1 MLGLPHQY
9 FVTST
14 ATPHGHVRLNSHGL
28 AELTSEPP
36 REFGGEGYL
45 WSPETLLMA
54 AIADCF
60 VLTFRA
66 VAQANRL
73 DWAHMECAA
82 QGTLD
87 REDGTLR
94 FTDIHLRVSLTLA
107 NVSDMERGRMLL
119 ERAEKGCLIS
129 NSLKCPRTLE
139 VELDAV
145 EELQTA
151 S

>member
-1 MLGLPHQY
+1 MLALPHQY

-14 ATPHGHVRLNSHGL
+14 ATPRASVRLNSQGL
-28 AELTSEPP
+28 GELTSEPP
-36 REFGGEGYL
+36 QEFGGPGHL

-54 AIADCF
+54 AVADCF

-66 VAQANRL
+66 IAEANHL
-73 DWAHMECAA
+73 DWIHMECAT

-87 REDGTLR
+87 RAEGILR
-94 FTDIHLRVSLTLA
+94 FTEIHLRVTITLA
-107 NVSDMERGRMLL
+107 NVSDMERARKLL
-119 ERAEKGCLIS
+119 DKAERGCLVS

-145 EELQTA
+145 GELQTA
-151 S
+151 

>member
-1 MLGLPHQY
+1 MLALPHRY
-9 FVTST
+9 FATST
-14 ATPHGHVRLNSHGL
+14 ATPQAHIRLNSHGL
-28 AELTSEPP
+28 HELTSEAP
-36 REFGGEGYL
+36 REFGGPGNL

-66 VAQANRL
+66 AAAASQL
-73 DWAHMECAA
+73 DWAHMECTA

-87 REDGTLR
+87 RVEGVVR
-94 FTDIHLRVSLTLA
+94 FTDIHLRVALTLA
-107 NVSDMERGRMLL
+107 DVSDMERARRLVDK
-119 ERAEKGCLIS
+119 AEKGCLIS

-145 EELQTA
+145 EELRTA
-151 S
+151 